1 MTMQTAVVPW
11 DRMGR
16 CARLAWE
23 HAVEARA
30 SAAPERQRLGVMTG
44 HILLGVLEEPTCAGG
59 LVLRK
64 MGLDLEHARDITRFV
79 LFYGHRR
86 DGEEEPLGEWM
97 DQPHTPAA
105 LKVIEYSL
113 EEAALFSPTYPIG
126 TEHLLLGVLRASL
139 GMGNGIMAHFGIN
152 QHQARAARD
161 TFWDV
166 LKLTE

>member
-1 MTMQTAVVPW
+1 MTTETAAVPW

-23 HAVEARA
+23 HAVEARNTA
-30 SAAPERQRLGVMTG
+30 GDRRRPGIMTG

-59 LVLRK
+59 LILRK

-79 LFYGHRR
+79 LFYGRRR
-86 DGEEEPLGEWM
+86 DGVDEPLGEWM

-105 LKVIEYSL
+105 LKAIEYSL
-113 EEAALFSPTYPIG
+113 EEAALFSDTYPIG
-126 TEHLLLGVLRASL
+126 TEHLLLGVLRAPT
-139 GMGNGIMAHFGIN
+139 GMGSGIMAHFGIN
-152 QHQARAARD
+152 LHRARAARD

-166 LKLTE
+166 LKLSE